1 MARIRKLNLKMKPI
15 PKARP
20 RLGKYGTYTPKTTV
34 DYEKAVQL
42 AYQKQFKNEKPFDNP
57 VQMEVTFY
65 FQVPKS
71 YTKKHR
77 LEFARENKP
86 HTKRPDL
93 DNLVKAVTDAL
104 NGLAYKDDSQIYSMV
119 IQKWETLEESNIEI
133 KIQED
138 ER

>member
-1 MARIRKLNLKMKPI
+1 MTKTRKLKLKMKPI
-15 PKARP
+15 AKARP

-42 AYQKQFKNEKPFDNP
+42 AYQNKFKKEKPFEKP
-57 VQMEVTFY
+57 VQMEINFY

-71 YTKKHR
+71 YTKKQR
-77 LEFARENKP
+77 LQFEEGDKP
-86 HTKRPDL
+86 HTKKPDL

-104 NGLAYKDDSQIYSMV
+104 NGFAYKDDSQIYSMV

-138 ER
+138 

>member
-1 MARIRKLNLKMKPI
+1 MARTRKLNLKMKPI

-42 AYQKQFKNEKPFDNP
+42 AYKNQFKKEEPFENP
-57 VQMEVTFY
+57 VQMEITFY

-71 YTKKHR
+71 YPKKRR
-77 LEFARENKP
+77 LQFAEGDKP

-93 DNLVKAVTDAL
+93 DNLVKAMTDAL
-104 NGLAYKDDSQIYSMV
+104 NGLAYKDDSQIYAMV
-119 IQKWETLEESNIEI
+119 IQKWETLRESNIEI

-138 ER
+138 EI